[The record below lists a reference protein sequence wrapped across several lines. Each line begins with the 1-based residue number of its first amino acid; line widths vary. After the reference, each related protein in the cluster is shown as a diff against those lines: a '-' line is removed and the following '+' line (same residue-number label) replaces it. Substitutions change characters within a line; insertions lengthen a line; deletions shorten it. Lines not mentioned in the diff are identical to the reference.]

1 MSTAVQKKEKT
12 GPGNVLVIDV
22 GNTNI
27 TFGVFQGD
35 YILAS
40 FRMVSG
46 ELRTSD
52 EYGVLLR
59 QMLAENNVDYRNI
72 KGVIMASVVPKLVH
86 SMTNAII
93 KYINCVPFVVG
104 PGIKSGISI
113 KSENP
118 KEIGPDLIV
127 DCAASY
133 EIYGGPV
140 LSIDFGTAT
149 TYILVN
155 EKGELIAGAIAP
167 GIRISAKALWEDT
180 AKLPEIEIKKPD
192 TIMGRDTVSTMQA
205 GLIYGQIG
213 QSKYIINEFKRQSG
227 MADMKV
233 VATGGLG
240 RLISDEVSEIDVYDP
255 LLTLKGLRIIYEKNR
270 RKHPTAKLTET
281 E

>member
-1 MSTAVQKKEKT
+1 MSQEAKSKKRFGK
-12 GPGNVLVIDV
+12 VLVIDV

-35 YILAS
+35 EIKAS

-59 QMLAENNVDYRNI
+59 QMLGENNIDYHKI
-72 KGVIMASVVPKLVH
+72 EGAIMASVVPKVVH
-86 SMTNAII
+86 SLTNALI
-93 KYINCVPFVVG
+93 KYIKCVPFIVG

-155 EKGELIAGAIAP
+155 EKGELIAGAITP

-180 AKLPEIEIKKPD
+180 ARLPEIEIKKPES
-192 TIMGRDTVSTMQA
+192 ILGRDTVTTMQA

-213 QSKYIINEFKRQSG
+213 QSKYIISEFKRQSG
-227 MADMKV
+227 MKNMKV

-240 RLISDEVSEIDVYDP
+240 RMISEEVQEIDVYDP
-255 LLTLKGLRIIYEKNR
+255 LLTLKGLKIIYEKNR
-270 RKHPTAKLTET
+270 RKTPQAKLSDAE
-281 E
+281 